1 MTSALRNKFDLA
13 PGGASQLPWLICLV
27 GLLVAYVPT
36 FSDMFKSSAGSEDL
50 GHVPIV
56 MALSVFLVYQKW
68 SHAMTIEGD
77 RPAPAW
83 AWPIVVVAC
92 SFYAL
97 GRSQG
102 IQLFEVG
109 SLIWLLAGLVL
120 LLRGPK
126 ALRALW
132 FAFFFMLFFVPLPSV
147 VVDTLTQPM
156 KIAVSHVAEHIL
168 HAAGYPV
175 ARWGVI
181 LHVGPYQ
188 LMVADACAGL
198 TTLLTLEAIGLLYLN
213 LVRYASVWRNIALA
227 ILIVPISFT
236 ANVIRVITLT
246 LITFYFGDEAGQ
258 GFIHSFAGIVLFVSA
273 LLLIISA
280 DSILRLIVPSR
291 PQPAV

>member
-1 MTSALRNKFDLA
+1 MSSALRDKFGLA
-13 PGGASQLPWLICLV
+13 SAGTQLPWLICLV
-27 GLLVAYVPT
+27 GLLMAYVPT
-36 FSDMFKSSAGSEDL
+36 FVDMFKGSALSDEQ

-56 MALSVFLVYQKW
+56 MALSIFLLYQKW
-68 SHAMTIEGD
+68 SHAMTIQGD
-77 RPAPAW
+77 SPAPAW
-83 AWPIVVVAC
+83 AWPIVVLAC
-92 SFYAL
+92 IFYAL

-156 KIAVSHVAEHIL
+156 KIAVSHVAEQIL

-246 LITFYFGDEAGQ
+246 LITYYYGDEAGQ

-280 DSILRLIVPSR
+280 DSILRFIVPSR
-291 PQPAV
+291 PNPAV